1 MSDLPEGKPT
11 ATKKNGRTGFSETI
25 GNMPFMRRSVNKSL
39 ETIQDR
45 KKRQEQEI
53 LHKEETLNFLDNVA
67 DGILGVSKESG
78 ASNDRGKKSLVFV
91 TNRRSMY
98 ITGRK
103 SFRGANANVEEF
115 NRLLNG
121 GVAESPHAKTNPKK
135 EISRK
140 RPPKSDIEKRET
152 QGVPSKK
159 KRKKN
164 SVSRRD
170 EFSKKH
176 KYV

>member
-1 MSDLPEGKPT
+1 MMRTCGGGAWCVVRGPGRSGKWCDSLSLSWFTGICCTSGNREFVRIPSRISALAYFSVSYQAYAVTRMSDLPEGKPT

-91 TNRRSMY
+91 MVNSLIKYKWRSCL
-98 ITGRK
+98 TSGR
-103 SFRGANANVEEF
+103 
-115 NRLLNG
+115 
-121 GVAESPHAKTNPKK
+121 HT
-135 EISRK
+135 
-140 RPPKSDIEKRET
+140 
-152 QGVPSKK
+152 
-159 KRKKN
+159 
-164 SVSRRD
+164 
-170 EFSKKH
+170 
-176 KYV
+176 

>member
-11 ATKKNGRTGFSETI
+11 ATKKKGRTGFSETI
-25 GNMPFMRRSVNKSL
+25 GNMPFMRRSVKKSL
-39 ETIQDR
+39 ESIQDR

-53 LHKEETLNFLDNVA
+53 LHKEETLDFLDNVA
-67 DGILGVSKESG
+67 DGILGKESG

-121 GVAESPHAKTNPKK
+121 GVAEVYSG
-135 EISRK
+135 E
-140 RPPKSDIEKRET
+140 
-152 QGVPSKK
+152 QGGYCTCGC
-159 KRKKN
+159 
-164 SVSRRD
+164 
-170 EFSKKH
+170 EGQW
-176 KYV
+176 